1 MKFRHIFHVAILSL
15 SITKNASSVQLFWN
29 AGDSGIWGTGPA
41 DKNWNSVFGAISG
54 NVTWDDPS
62 TDAAILQNSLPT
74 TITVF
79 DQVQASGIT
88 LNGAN
93 HSIEAGTIT
102 LVRDSSNNLPYFS
115 VDAGTLTINTP
126 LAGSDG
132 VIKKGSSTLILNGN
146 HIYTGVTEV
155 TEGIFDLAGTS
166 LSNTLQISS
175 GATFID
181 RNAGLLSSALVNNAG
196 KLTINT
202 AETITS
208 YTQNGSGIL
217 NGSAALTV
225 TSATLNGGTVAGSL
239 LGNTISTGEV
249 LISGSMGGGSLDV
262 TAGTLN
268 LTGTSTNTPISI
280 YSGASLIDANGGL
293 AANAVVTNAGTLTVN
308 SADTISSYTQNG
320 SGILNGSAALT
331 VTSATLNGGT
341 VAGSL
346 LGGEFTTRGN
356 VSITGNAIGQ
366 NTLIADGTVTNS
378 GTFGAINILT
388 ITSGATIVAGDLL
401 ANPAITASGTGVNY
415 TILDI
420 SGNGV
425 VTWQGNLINSATI
438 SPRTGT
444 LNITGNFTNQT
455 TGINTFTL
463 GDGITSLLQVN
474 GTANLGG
481 TLSLLQ
487 SLPVTPFVPVQI
499 IEANQYT
506 GNYSSLLENIDGAVW
521 FNPTNGTVMSLA
533 LPQLSAGGSLY
544 GSNPNQTAVWIS
556 LYDDAIDSQT
566 TNISQLPNGK
576 YDISSGIANGN
587 VSLINSLAA
596 SFSPGG
602 LNGDVLNRLSP
613 ESYAA
618 LGDYAIH
625 ATRTHQRTALE
636 APAISRVASSSKSG
650 KETIEPSSAHIPLEL
665 FAAIDTFGVGADSSI
680 NAANYDLFGAGFVSG
695 LRGKVNPA
703 TEFGAYFA
711 GNEGNISGNLL
722 DGDTS
727 GWSLGAFGR
736 MQLHAQSQTRLTAA
750 LSYGR
755 YDFYGSRTSVS
766 PSVGGW
772 TQGNVS
778 FADVT
783 SDALDINLNLS
794 SVAWSNER
802 FLLTPSLGM
811 RYVAGSMD
819 NFTEQALSNGTP
831 VALAVSNE
839 KYHSLLLEISLRGE
853 MQVSS
858 EVTISGVAG
867 FAALVNDDE
876 NIIRAR
882 FVDGSR
888 PMNVMAPGIE
898 NDALFLGTGVEWRIM
913 NDWSLGLNWRSDFRE
928 GAKIEYRAGISAS
941 VSF

>member
-1 MKFRHIFHVAILSL
+1 MAGEFDKFCY
-15 SITKNASSVQLFWN
+15 
-29 AGDSGIWGTGPA
+29 
-41 DKNWNSVFGAISG
+41 
-54 NVTWDDPS
+54 
-62 TDAAILQNSLPT
+62 
-74 TITVF
+74 
-79 DQVQASGIT
+79 
-88 LNGAN
+88 
-93 HSIEAGTIT
+93 
-102 LVRDSSNNLPYFS
+102 YFS
-115 VDAGTLTINTP
+115 
-126 LAGSDG
+126 
-132 VIKKGSSTLILNGN
+132 
-146 HIYTGVTEV
+146 
-155 TEGIFDLAGTS
+155 
-166 LSNTLQISS
+166 
-175 GATFID
+175 
-181 RNAGLLSSALVNNAG
+181 
-196 KLTINT
+196 
-202 AETITS
+202 
-208 YTQNGSGIL
+208 
-217 NGSAALTV
+217 
-225 TSATLNGGTVAGSL
+225 
-239 LGNTISTGEV
+239 
-249 LISGSMGGGSLDV
+249 
-262 TAGTLN
+262 
-268 LTGTSTNTPISI
+268 
-280 YSGASLIDANGGL
+280 
-293 AANAVVTNAGTLTVN
+293 
-308 SADTISSYTQNG
+308 
-320 SGILNGSAALT
+320 
-331 VTSATLNGGT
+331 
-341 VAGSL
+341 
-346 LGGEFTTRGN
+346 
-356 VSITGNAIGQ
+356 
-366 NTLIADGTVTNS
+366 
-378 GTFGAINILT
+378 
-388 ITSGATIVAGDLL
+388 
-401 ANPAITASGTGVNY
+401 
-415 TILDI
+415 
-420 SGNGV
+420 
-425 VTWQGNLINSATI
+425 
-438 SPRTGT
+438 RTGT

-533 LPQLSAGGSLY
+533 LPQLSADGSLY

-566 TNISQLPNGK
+566 TNISRLPNGK

-587 VSLINSLAA
+587 VSLINALAA

-636 APAISRVASSSKSG
+636 APTISRVASSSKSG
-650 KETIEPSSAHIPLEL
+650 KETIEPNSAHIPLEL

-680 NAANYDLFGAGFVSG
+680 NAANYDLFGVGFVSG

-711 GNEGNISGNLL
+711 GNEGDISGNLL

-736 MQLHAQSQTRLTAA
+736 MLLHAQSQTRLTAA

-755 YDFYGSRTSVS
+755 YGFNGSRTSVS

-794 SVAWSNER
+794 SVAWRNER

-819 NFTEQALSNGTP
+819 NFTEQSLSNGSP

-898 NDALFLGTGVEWRIM
+898 NDAFFLGTGVEWRIM

-928 GAKIEYRAGISAS
+928 GAKTEYRVGISAT